1 MESET
6 KERVGTRKRKRYHNV
21 ELAACTE
28 RSINTRHHEALS
40 SAAVT
45 PLSDDIDD
53 VNSPGACCVDFPR
66 PLQSP
71 RRPSS
76 RVPIPRHPQSA
87 CRTGVHSSDQ

>member
-53 VNSPGACCVDFPR
+53 VDSRWRLLCC
-66 PLQSP
+66 
-71 RRPSS
+71 PSS
-76 RVPIPRHPQSA
+76 TSPVSPPSILASSYSSSSA
-87 CRTGVHSSDQ
+87 IGS